1 MSQYTVSVSIAWDWD
16 SKPANEGDAKLMEH
30 IRRLF
35 TETTVDTYA
44 READDNM
51 KVWVLQGTTV
61 WNLRSFTMTLTEL
74 LPSFDI
80 VQMSHHVKKS

>member
-1 MSQYTVSVSIAWDWD
+1 MAQYTVSVSIAWDWEN
-16 SKPANEGDAKLMEH
+16 KPSNEVQSSLMAS

-35 TETTVDTYA
+35 TETTVDCYA
-44 READDNM
+44 READDQM
-51 KVWVLQGTTV
+51 KVWVLQGTTL

-80 VQMSHHVKKS
+80 VQMSHHIKKS